1 MFPQGEESPIWIPE
15 RLTHRVLPEQDAV
28 PPASD
33 EPVLHDDSSGTKMGD
48 SVGVSKPDAH
58 SP

>member
-15 RLTHRVLPEQDAV
+15 CLTRRVLPEQDAV

-33 EPVLHDDSSGTKMGD
+33 EPVLHDDSSGTVLGD
-48 SVGVSKPDAH
+48 SVGVSKTDAH
-58 SP
+58 LP